1 MQSACRAKN
10 PSASVFTDTPSLRAR
25 GAYPD
30 LLVMPLKNQIT
41 EDMKSAMKAGDK
53 DRLKT
58 VRLIMAA
65 IKQVEVDQ
73 RIEIDDAGVLSVLE
87 KMVKQR
93 RDSVE
98 QFEKGGRDDL
108 AAIEKAEIEVLEA
121 YLPEQLSA
129 DEITALVDEIIAAT
143 GAEGMRDMGKV
154 MGQIKARAAGRADMG
169 AVSATVKERLGAL

>member
-1 MQSACRAKN
+1 
-10 PSASVFTDTPSLRAR
+10 
-25 GAYPD
+25 
-30 LLVMPLKNQIT
+30 MPLKNQIT

-108 AAIEKAEIEVLEA
+108 AAIEKAEIDVLET

-129 DEITALVDEIIAAT
+129 DEIKALVDEIIAAT